1 MKKKTLLLLWICLIV
16 CFFAAFSSCSLFGK
30 KTEEKA
36 QFTAD
41 MVRKPTFDGVF
52 LYTGEPIVLSEWAF
66 EIFFDGRFVQR
77 EYFEFEYKDNTNVG
91 TATIIVKA
99 TSDNPVLKGQV
110 ELHFTIAARPDY
122 EYHGESV
129 AELNAILSDPNVA
142 SVELWSHLTV
152 ESGEKVYVPEEKGLY
167 LSGANTLSVYGEFE
181 NDGSVCVS
189 SPYEYN
195 GVKREAV
202 IYNKGRILNHG
213 KMEFKSGGFLNSFGL
228 IESDSEIS
236 VGGKVCV
243 NDEKPS
249 FFKEH
254 DEGVVFVRVPVSER
268 FVKISEENRTCVKGG
283 AFYEPQVT
291 LMGEKDENFTVE
303 YRNNDHAGEASV
315 TVTVREDSTAY
326 YGTAS
331 VSFEI
336 YRGNVSVSDF
346 SELKTYSESGDFVRY
361 GIMSLTIGEGETFS
375 LKPEETLTVGDRL
388 TVNGTLENAGTIL
401 VRKNQTVIQG
411 VFRNAENASFTAED
425 GLRFEGSSASVN
437 EGSILSKGTLIL
449 NGCFENRESGSLESK
464 MSCGQYGSVENA
476 GSITLQDE
484 AHFYASSTLRN
495 AGGLIDMKKNSVF
508 YDMNV
513 VNTGKIVNG
522 GDLVCLKLTR
532 FENAPNGFDNEN
544 GFVWTFDPFPYV
556 TKNVTIRKYLTD
568 ESVDFSPEYTE
579 IFYDGM
585 RKEPKFTVN
594 GENIPQDEY
603 SKSAVYLD
611 RTDANLYL
619 NEPGTVEVKIRIKTN
634 YSKYAGEYSF
644 TYVIKRATIE
654 VSNYSEL
661 SRVLL
666 REGYD
671 KIYLTDDIVFPVYG
685 NCYLR
690 PDTALYLNG
699 HSIVFGRTFDNYGT
713 IVSDSPLPTD
723 YAPKKDTAAIVILS
737 GTTFRNFGS
746 IRNDN
751 FLYAEGGSIFQA
763 NAKESSAV
771 EGGAVVNNGLIYAN
785 NELTAT
791 GEGRAYVRKAVS
803 EIASSFTIAESVY
816 TGSYLFPEVVCL
828 YGGEPMDASRFEL
841 TYSDNVNAGT
851 GLVTVKV
858 ADEFDEALCGSVDLT
873 FPILRAEI
881 KVVSFGWLRAA
892 AQNANYEKIILDSPI
907 DVTES
912 IALSEDQTLDL
923 GPWALTFAQ
932 GCSLTMGKDC
942 RLIVEADTKE
952 RFMQYVY
959 GADEITLTADIAD
972 AVELFFSSYDIS
984 EITGENVHSTVVH
997 MDGYGF
1003 LGGIAFNNS
1012 KIEDFSIEFENS
1024 SDAVSKIGTEVGGY
1038 ALDIGSCTK
1047 PTSFSM
1053 RNLTVYGCSVSGEL
1067 VEEFHFSADGC
1078 EFLAS
1083 RETQNAY
1090 AIRVWSTSGGGFRGT
1105 FNDCVFDGANGF
1117 YVNKSAGYDRDTQK
1131 VLPGIFLDHCAIRAY
1146 GPVDNYRQ
1154 QYGNAIILD
1163 RSNGLGRIALKMTA
1177 SSVYSQNGNAI
1188 RLLGTG
1194 NFYPDFDSETT
1205 FEFPQGRSRMLWDS
1219 TT

>member
-36 QFTAD
+36 QLTAD

-52 LYTGEPIVLSEWAF
+52 IYTGEPIVLSEWAF
-66 EIFFDGRFVQR
+66 EIFYDGRFVQR
-77 EYFEFEYKDNTNVG
+77 KYFEFEYKDNTNVG
-91 TATIIVKA
+91 TATIIVKT

-110 ELHFTIAARPDY
+110 ELHFTIAACPDY

-129 AELNAILSDPNVA
+129 AELNAILSDPNIA

-152 ESGEKVYVPEEKGLY
+152 EEGEKLYVPEGKGLY
-167 LSGANTLSVYGEFE
+167 LSGAYTLTVYGDFE
-181 NDGSVCVS
+181 NDGRVDVS

-249 FFKEH
+249 FFREH

-268 FVKISEENRTCVKGG
+268 FVMISEENRTCAKGT
-283 AFYEPQVT
+283 AFYEPRVT

-315 TVTVREDSTAY
+315 IVTLREDSTAY

-336 YRGNVSVSDF
+336 YRGSVSVSDF

-361 GIMSLTIGEGETFS
+361 GIMNLTIGEGETFS

-411 VFRNAENASFTAED
+411 VFRNAANASFTAEA

-437 EGSILSKGTLIL
+437 EGSILSKGTLTL

-476 GSITLQDE
+476 GSITLQGE

-544 GFVWTFDPFPYV
+544 GCIWTFDPFPYV

-579 IFYDGM
+579 IFYDGT

-619 NEPGTVEVKIRIKTN
+619 NEPGTVEVKIRIKTY
-634 YSKYAGEYSF
+634 YSKYAGEYLF

-671 KIYLTDDIVFPVYG
+671 KIYLTNDIVFPVYG

-723 YAPKKDTAAIVILS
+723 YAPSKDSAAIVILS

-785 NELTAT
+785 NELTAM

-803 EIASSFTIAESVY
+803 DIASSFTIAESVY
-816 TGSYLFPEVVCL
+816 TGSYLFPEVDCL

-858 ADEFDEALCGSVDLT
+858 ADEFDETLYGSVDLT

-892 AQNANYEKIILDSPI
+892 AQNANYEKIILDAPI
-907 DVTES
+907 RVIENIT
-912 IALSEDQTLDL
+912 LSDEQTLDL

-932 GCSLTMGKDC
+932 GCSLTMGKAC
-942 RLIVEADTKE
+942 RLIVEADSKD
-952 RFMQYVY
+952 RFIKYVY
-959 GADEITLTADIAD
+959 GADEITLTADISQ
-972 AVELFFSSYDIS
+972 AVEMNFNAFDLA
-984 EITGENVHSTVVH
+984 EIAGENNNSTVVH
-997 MDGYGF
+997 MNGHS
-1003 LGGIAFNNS
+1003 LSAGITIINAKMTN
-1012 KIEDFSIEFENS
+1012 FSIEFENS
-1024 SDAVSKIGTEVGGY
+1024 SDSPSAVGTEVGGY
-1038 ALDIGSCTK
+1038 AFEVGTCSKATNVTL
-1047 PTSFSM
+1047 
-1053 RNLTVYGCSVSGEL
+1053 RNLTVYGFENSASGTDVLHITADNCSFRGSTEAENQFALRIWSQSEYVS
-1067 VEEFHFSADGC
+1067 
-1078 EFLAS
+1078 
-1083 RETQNAY
+1083 
-1090 AIRVWSTSGGGFRGT
+1090 GT
-1105 FNDCVFDGANGF
+1105 FNNCVFSGASGIYLN
-1117 YVNKSAGYDRDTQK
+1117 AGCVYDHDSGTT
-1131 VLPGIFLDHCAIRAY
+1131 LPSYFFDHCSISAY
-1146 GPVDNYRQ
+1146 GEYTDFYRQ
-1154 QYGNAIILD
+1154 HYGNALVLERINRRVAVKITESSLFSQKGNGIRMVGTVGLYLNLD
-1163 RSNGLGRIALKMTA
+1163 SK
-1177 SSVYSQNGNAI
+1177 
-1188 RLLGTG
+1188 
-1194 NFYPDFDSETT
+1194 TT
-1205 FEFPQGRSRMLWDS
+1205 IQYGSGKSDILWDS
-1219 TT
+1219 ST